1 MTFKDKN
8 NMTTIQNAAKI
19 ILTKCLAL
27 KKTEKCLIITDE
39 NKKLIAKEIF
49 LEALKISKKIDY
61 IEIPVGKING
71 EEPSKEVTKRM
82 LNYDVIICPT
92 TKSLTHT
99 NARIAA
105 SKKGARIVTLP
116 GITED
121 IMKRCIDVDY
131 KDMKNIST
139 KIGNI
144 LDKAKIVR
152 VTTKIGTDITIN
164 IKGVKSHGKKG
175 GDFTNK
181 CDYGNLPEGETFLC
195 PNKIGTNGVY
205 VVDASQAGV
214 GKLKKPIKITVKDG
228 FAVNF
233 EGGKESKKLSEIL
246 KSIGDKNAYNVAEF
260 GIGTNKKAII
270 TGIVLEDE
278 KVFGSCHIALGKDDS
293 FGGKINVPIHV
304 DGVMNKPTII
314 VDNKTIMKD
323 GKLLI

>member
-1 MTFKDKN
+1 
-8 NMTTIQNAAKI
+8 MTTLSIASKI
-19 ILTKCLAL
+19 IVSKCLAL
-27 KKTEKCLIITDE
+27 KKNEKCLIITDE
-39 NKKLIAKEIF
+39 NKKNIGKEIF

-71 EEPSKEVTKRM
+71 EEPSREVAKKM

-99 NARIAA
+99 NARITA

-116 GITED
+116 GITKD
-121 IMKRCIDVDY
+121 IMCRCIDVDY
-131 KDMKNIST
+131 NDMKNIST
-139 KIGNI
+139 KIGNF
-144 LDKAKIVR
+144 LDKGKVAR
-152 VTTKIGTDITIN
+152 VTTKKGTDITIN
-164 IKGVKSHGKKG
+164 ISKVKSHGKKG
-175 GDFTNK
+175 GDFTHK
-181 CDYGNLPEGETFLC
+181 GDYGNLPEGETFLC

-214 GKLKKPIKITVKDG
+214 GKLKKPIKIIVKNG
-228 FAVNF
+228 FAIKF
-233 EGGKESKKLSEIL
+233 EGGVEAKKLSKL
-246 KSIGDKNAYNVAEF
+246 LQSIKNKNAYNVAEF

-293 FGGKINVPIHV
+293 FGGRVNVPIHV
-304 DGVMNKPTII
+304 DGVMNKPTITI
-314 VDNKTIMKD
+314 DNKIIMKD